1 MEFKVTGIDSN
12 DNKFSV
18 IVKAPYGY
26 KAMKLAEKTLGIKIK
41 AGMAM
46 KLSNYKN

>member
-26 KAMKLAEKTLGIKIK
+26 KAIQYAEMFLNTKFKSV
-41 AGMAM
+41 MAM